1 MKTLDFHAGPVSCV
15 DMRADGTVVSG
26 GYDASL
32 LLWSA
37 SGRPER
43 RLLGHGALVNCV
55 RFSPDG
61 GRVASASSDRSA
73 RVFSVESGACIALLE
88 GHRDDVNAVAW
99 SPDGACVAT
108 ASFDGT
114 ARIYAAATG
123 ALLAVCAGHEADV
136 NGVAWSPDGR
146 LLATASDDRS
156 VRLWAPDGTPRGVL
170 RGHGDWVDSV
180 AFSPDTKLLAS
191 ASLDRSVRIWDVTS
205 GACVAVLAGHGCT
218 VKAVAWSPDGS
229 RLASA
234 AYDKRLRVFS
244 RDDWREV
251 AELRDTRMWNRSLA
265 WGQHGTL
272 ATGSFG
278 RAPVRWRI
286 GEAQARTADRLGTPG
301 INALAL
307 SPDGRLAA
315 MACDDGGAR
324 IVELASGRI
333 LRERYDHAGAVL
345 SAAWSP
351 DGRRVAFGGWD
362 DRVALYGLE
371 HSSPAAW
378 IPGHGEPVNALAF
391 ARDGRSLAL
400 GGFMGTVSVW
410 DAASGAALGSAGRHE
425 GSVKSVAA
433 LPGGGWV
440 SSGRDGC
447 LRVHAHGASRAIE
460 VGPTIVNG
468 VAIDPSGRRA
478 ACVSRSRGVE
488 VFDLATGARLASYRG
503 HACSARTVAFS
514 HDGATVAAGYYDGHL
529 LLWSLDLPPSL
540 QAPEARAARA
550 EPERSHRQAEARA
563 ARAEPERSHRLA
575 RPFGAVP
582 LSTVAFAPGDKTVVV
597 ASWDPHGRFGAV
609 DVANGAAK
617 SVHALA
623 RSWR

>member
-1 MKTLDFHAGPVSCV
+1 MKPLAFHAGPVSCV
-15 DMRADGTVVSG
+15 DMRADGTLVSG
-26 GYDASL
+26 GYDAKL

-37 SGRPER
+37 SGRAER
-43 RLLGHGALVNCV
+43 RLAGHRALVNCV

-61 GRVASASSDRSA
+61 ARIASASSDHTA
-73 RVFSVESGACIALLE
+73 RVWDAASGACLALLE
-88 GHRDDVNAVAW
+88 GPRDDVNAVAW
-99 SPDGACVAT
+99 SPEGGRLAT

-114 ARIYAAATG
+114 ARVHDAASG
-123 ALLAVCAGHEADV
+123 ALLAACTGHEADV

-156 VRLWAPDGTPRGVL
+156 VRLFTPEGAPRGVL
-170 RGHGDWVDSV
+170 RGHTDWVDAV
-180 AFSPDTKLLAS
+180 AFSPDAKLLAS
-191 ASLDRSVRIWDVTS
+191 ASLDRSVRVWDVAS

-229 RLASA
+229 RLATA
-234 AYDKRLRVFS
+234 AYDKRLRVFA
-244 RDDWREV
+244 REGWRELASLV
-251 AELRDTRMWNRSLA
+251 DTRMWNRSLA

-278 RAPVRWRI
+278 RAPVRWRL
-286 GEAQARTADRLGTPG
+286 GEARARTADRLGTPG
-301 INALAL
+301 INAMAL

-324 IVELASGRI
+324 IVELATGRI

-351 DGRRVAFGGWD
+351 DGARIAFGGWD
-362 DRVALYGLE
+362 DRVALYALE
-371 HSSPAAW
+371 RSAPFARV
-378 IPGHGEPVNALAF
+378 PGHGEPVNALAF
-391 ARDGRSLAL
+391 SCDGRSLAL
-400 GGFMGTVSVW
+400 GGFMGTVSLW
-410 DAASGAALGSAGRHE
+410 DAANGAPLGTAGRHE

-440 SSGRDGC
+440 SSGRDGR
-447 LRVHAHGASRAIE
+447 LRVHSERGTSRAVE

-488 VFDLATGARLASYRG
+488 VFALASGARLASYRG

-514 HDGATVAAGYYDGHL
+514 HDGAAVAAGYYDGTL
-529 LLWSLDLPPSL
+529 LLWSLDDGTP
-540 QAPEARAARA
+540 
-550 EPERSHRQAEARA
+550 
-563 ARAEPERSHRLA
+563 RLA
-575 RPFGAVP
+575 KPFGAVP
-582 LSTVAFAPGDKTVVV
+582 LSTVAFLPGDEAVVV

-609 DVANGAAK
+609 DVVNGEAK
-617 SVHALA
+617 SAFALA

>member
-1 MKTLDFHAGPVSCV
+1 MKPLDYHAGPVSCV
-15 DMRADGTVVSG
+15 DMRADGTLVSG

-37 SGRPER
+37 SGKPER
-43 RLLGHGALVNCV
+43 RLSGHRALVNGV

-61 GRVASASSDRSA
+61 ARVASASSDHTA
-73 RVFSVESGACIALLE
+73 RVFDVESGACIALLE
-88 GHRDDVNAVAW
+88 GHRDDVNAVTW
-99 SPDGACVAT
+99 SPDGGRVAT

-114 ARIYAAATG
+114 ARVHDAATG
-123 ALLAVCAGHEADV
+123 ALLAVCSGHESDV

-146 LLATASDDRS
+146 LLATASDDRC
-156 VRLWAPDGTPRGVL
+156 VRLWEPDGTPRGVL
-170 RGHGDWVDSV
+170 RGHTAWVDAV
-180 AFSPDTKLLAS
+180 AFSPDVKLLAS
-191 ASLDRSVRIWDVTS
+191 ASLDRSVRVWDVVS
-205 GACVAVLAGHGCT
+205 GACIATLGDHGCT

-229 RLASA
+229 RLATA
-234 AYDKRLRVFS
+234 AYDKLLRIFA
-244 RDDWREV
+244 RDGWNEV
-251 AELRDTRMWNRSLA
+251 ASLRDTRMWNRSLA
-265 WGQHGTL
+265 WGQLGTL

-278 RAPVRWRI
+278 RAPVRWRL
-286 GEAQARTADRLGTPG
+286 GESRGRSADRLGTPG

-307 SPDGRLAA
+307 SPDGKLAA

-324 IVELASGRI
+324 IVEVASGRI
-333 LRERYDHAGAVL
+333 LRERFDHEGAVL

-351 DGRRVAFGGWD
+351 DGGRVAFGGWD
-362 DRVALYGLE
+362 DRVALYGLAA
-371 HSSPAAW
+371 SAPVAW

-391 ARDGRSLAL
+391 SHDGGSLAL
-400 GGFMGTVSVW
+400 GGFMGSVSIW
-410 DAASGAALGSAGRHE
+410 DASTGAARGVAGRHE

-433 LPGGGWV
+433 LPGGGWL

-447 LRVHAHGASRAIE
+447 LRVHSDRASRAIHEHGGSRALDEHGASRAIE

-468 VAIDPSGRRA
+468 VAVDPSGRRA

-529 LLWSLDLPPSL
+529 LLWSLADETP
-540 QAPEARAARA
+540 
-550 EPERSHRQAEARA
+550 
-563 ARAEPERSHRLA
+563 RLA

-582 LSTVAFAPGDKTVVV
+582 LSTVAFAPGDETVVV
-597 ASWDPHGRFGAV
+597 ASWDPHGRFGVV
-609 DVANGAAK
+609 DVANGEAK

>member
-1 MKTLDFHAGPVSCV
+1 MKTIDFHAGPVSCV
-15 DMRADGTVVSG
+15 DMRADGTLVSG
-26 GYDASL
+26 GYDAAL

-37 SGRPER
+37 SGRAER
-43 RLLGHGALVNCV
+43 KLSGHRALVNGV

-61 GRVASASSDRSA
+61 TRVASASSDHTA
-73 RVFSVESGACIALLE
+73 RIFDVESGACLALLD

-99 SPDGACVAT
+99 SPDGTRVAT

-114 ARIYAAATG
+114 ARVYDAASG
-123 ALLAVCAGHEADV
+123 ALLAVCSGHEADV
-136 NGVAWSPDGR
+136 NGVAWSPDGLR
-146 LLATASDDRS
+146 LATASDDHS
-156 VRLWAPDGTPRGVL
+156 VRLFEPDGTPCGVL
-170 RGHGDWVDSV
+170 RGHSDWVDSV
-180 AFSPDTKLLAS
+180 AFSPDAKLLAS
-191 ASLDRSVRIWDVTS
+191 ASLDRSVRVWDVAC
-205 GACVAVLAGHGCT
+205 GACLAVLADHGCT

-229 RLASA
+229 QLATA
-234 AYDKRLRVFS
+234 AYDKRLRIFA
-244 RDDWREV
+244 RDGWREV
-251 AELRDTRMWNRSLA
+251 ASLRDTRMWNRSLA
-265 WGQHGTL
+265 WGQRGTL

-278 RAPVRWRI
+278 RAPVRWRLFESR
-286 GEAQARTADRLGTPG
+286 GRTADRLGTPG
-301 INALAL
+301 INSMAL
-307 SPDGRLAA
+307 SPDGTRAA
-315 MACDDGGAR
+315 LACDDGGAR
-324 IVELASGRI
+324 IVELATGRI
-333 LRERYDHAGAVL
+333 LRERFDHEGAVL

-351 DGRRVAFGGWD
+351 DGTRVAFGGWD
-362 DRVALYGLE
+362 DRVTLHDVGR
-371 HSSPAAW
+371 PAPHAR
-378 IPGHGEPVNALAF
+378 IAGHGEPVNALAF
-391 ARDGRSLAL
+391 SRDGRTLAS

-410 DAASGAALGSAGRHE
+410 DTATGAARGSAGRHE

-447 LRVHAHGASRAIE
+447 LRVHPDGNGDGRAIDEHGDGRAIE

-468 VAIDPSGRRA
+468 VAVDPSGRYA

-488 VFDLATGARLASYRG
+488 VFDLASGSRLASYRG

-529 LLWSLDLPPSL
+529 LLWRLDE
-540 QAPEARAARA
+540 AP
-550 EPERSHRQAEARA
+550 
-563 ARAEPERSHRLA
+563 RLA

-582 LSTVAFAPGDKTVVV
+582 LSTVAFAPGDETVVV
-597 ASWDPHGRFGAV
+597 ATWDAHGRYGLV